1 MAAVRRELSTELV
14 EVIISLYLSGLK
26 HSDIARRL
34 EIPRPTISSIIDRY
48 RKRGNVENIR
58 RKGKHAK
65 LSDRDSRKLL
75 RLVKEN
81 RKRKLSDITA
91 LFNEN
96 RDSIV
101 SKRTVQRSL
110 YKQGYFRRVVR
121 KRIRI
126 REANRKARLSWC
138 RGNRFKTVD
147 NYWNRVIFSDE
158 CKVDVG
164 SDNRIFVWRKV
175 GEEWMPCCLSTP
187 PTPKFS
193 LMI

>member
-1 MAAVRRELSTELV
+1 MAAVRRELSTELK
-14 EVIISLYLSGLK
+14 EVIVSLYLSGLK

-48 RKRGNVENIR
+48 RKRGSVENNR

-65 LSDRDSRKLL
+65 LSDSDSRKLL

-81 RKRKLSDITA
+81 RKLSDITA

-110 YKQGYFRRVVR
+110 YKQAYFRRVVR

-126 REANRKARLSWC
+126 REANIKARLSWC

-147 NYWNRVIFSDE
+147 SYIQ
-158 CKVDVG
+158 
-164 SDNRIFVWRKV
+164 
-175 GEEWMPCCLSTP
+175 
-187 PTPKFS
+187 
-193 LMI
+193 

>member
-1 MAAVRRELSTELV
+1 MAAVRRELSTELK
-14 EVIISLYLSGLK
+14 EVIVSLNLSGLK

-48 RKRGNVENIR
+48 RKRGSVENNR
-58 RKGKHAK
+58 RKGKHATV
-65 LSDRDSRKLL
+65 SDRDSRKLL

-96 RDSIV
+96 RYSIV

-126 REANRKARLSWC
+126 REANIKARLSWC

-164 SDNRIFVWRKV
+164 CDNRIFV
-175 GEEWMPCCLSTP
+175 
-187 PTPKFS
+187 
-193 LMI
+193 

>member
-1 MAAVRRELSTELV
+1 MAAVRRELSTELK
-14 EVIISLYLSGLK
+14 EVIVSLYLSGLK

-48 RKRGNVENIR
+48 RKRGSVENNR

-81 RKRKLSDITA
+81 RKRTLSDITA

-96 RDSIV
+96 RGSIV

-126 REANRKARLSWC
+126 REANIKARLSWC
-138 RGNRFKTVD
+138 RGNIFKTVD
-147 NYWNRVIFSDE
+147 NYWNRVYSVMNVKWMLEVITVYLS
-158 CKVDVG
+158 
-164 SDNRIFVWRKV
+164 
-175 GEEWMPCCLSTP
+175 GERSAKSGCHVVYRHPRRPS
-187 PTPKFS
+187 S
-193 LMI
+193 V